1 MAQKSV
7 YVRFQVPKEA
17 VDKTY
22 QILQV
27 AKDTGKLRK
36 GTNESTKAI
45 ERGIAKL
52 VVIAED
58 VEPPQVVAHLP
69 ILCEERKIP
78 YLYVPSK
85 LELGKSAGLDVGSA
99 AISVVEPGDAA
110 ESLIPAEV
118 TQVIGRTGVTG
129 EVIQVRVRVLEGRD
143 KGRIIT
149 RNIKGPI
156 RLNDILMLRETE
168 REAKKIR

>member
-7 YVRFQVPKEA
+7 YVKFQVPKEA

-22 QILQV
+22 QLLQV

-85 LELGKSAGLDVGSA
+85 LELGKSAGLDVASA
-99 AISVVEPGDAA
+99 AISVVEPGDGAQ
-110 ESLIPAEV
+110 SLKEV
-118 TQVIGRTGVTG
+118 S
-129 EVIQVRVRVLEGRD
+129 
-143 KGRIIT
+143 RIIDT
-149 RNIKGPI
+149 VRKTG
-156 RLNDILMLRETE
+156 
-168 REAKKIR
+168 AQK

>member
-17 VDKTY
+17 ADKAY
-22 QILQV
+22 QLLQV

-45 ERGIAKL
+45 ERGIAKI
-52 VVIAED
+52 VIIAED

-69 ILCEERKIP
+69 ILCDERKIP

-99 AISVVEPGDAA
+99 AISVVEPGDG
-110 ESLIPAEV
+110 
-118 TQVIGRTGVTG
+118 TQS
-129 EVIQVRVRVLEGRD
+129 
-143 KGRIIT
+143 
-149 RNIKGPI
+149 
-156 RLNDILMLRETE
+156 LRELLKVFEGLRKTG
-168 REAKKIR
+168 AGK

>member
-7 YVRFQVPKEA
+7 YVRFQVPKDA
-17 VDKTY
+17 ADKAY
-22 QILQV
+22 QLLQV

-52 VVIAED
+52 VLIAED

-69 ILCEERKIP
+69 ILCDERRIP

-99 AISVVEPGDAA
+99 AISVVEPGDGAQ
-110 ESLIPAEV
+110 SLKELTKV
-118 TQVIGRTGVTG
+118 FDNLKKTGAG
-129 EVIQVRVRVLEGRD
+129 
-143 KGRIIT
+143 K
-149 RNIKGPI
+149 
-156 RLNDILMLRETE
+156 
-168 REAKKIR
+168 